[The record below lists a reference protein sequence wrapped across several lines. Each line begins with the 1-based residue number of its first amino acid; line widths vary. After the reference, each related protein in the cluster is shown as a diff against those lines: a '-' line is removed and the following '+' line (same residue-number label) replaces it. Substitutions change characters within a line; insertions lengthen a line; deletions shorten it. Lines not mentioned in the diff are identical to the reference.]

1 MSEPEGPW
9 ITEQIECRSCG
20 WEWTCVHPA
29 CELVQCPN
37 CNDMTKTH
45 FIDQCEWANDGAMET
60 MGRMGDTI
68 NRLIAERDR
77 YREALERIADMR
89 DISQGTGYDRAKIAR
104 VALTN
109 STN

>member
-1 MSEPEGPW
+1 MPEPEGPW

-45 FIDQCEWANDGAMET
+45 FIDQCDWANDGAMET
-60 MGRMGDTI
+60 MGRMGDSI

-77 YREALERIADMR
+77 YREALQKIKSQSQDCLRNTCQTIAHF
-89 DISQGTGYDRAKIAR
+89 
-104 VALTN
+104 ALHPKP
-109 STN
+109 